1 MVSLACPP
9 VSSGW
14 HSQHKIFHPKKK
26 ESNPHH
32 KNQKRPRQL
41 LSKMV
46 QGVPLQAST
55 SKVTVLP
62 VNVLTKICIFNRID
76 RPTTHLPTHNKEAS
90 LNHEAAKHDEPINH
104 SISHYNTT
112 SEHREYQNPYPEC
125 QNAWALLRTRMCNS
139 MESQSHLSHNTVKKE
154 NSLTHAQLTHPFA
167 CDRATAIDHALAFD
181 QAPTLS
187 VSP

>member
-1 MVSLACPP
+1 MVSLACPA

-32 KNQKRPRQL
+32 KNQKRPRQH

-46 QGVPLQAST
+46 QGVPPQAST

-62 VNVLTKICIFNRID
+62 VNVLTKICIFYRID
-76 RPTTHLPTHNKEAS
+76 WPTTHLPTHNKEAS
-90 LNHEAAKHDEPINH
+90 LNHEAAKHDESINH

-125 QNAWALLRTRMCNS
+125 QNAWALLPLAGRHTSHPNVQLHG
-139 MESQSHLSHNTVKKE
+139 ESIPSVTQHRQEGK
-154 NSLTHAQLTHPFA
+154 LTHT
-167 CDRATAIDHALAFD
+167 RATHSSFCL
-181 QAPTLS
+181 
-187 VSP
+187 

>member
-1 MVSLACPP
+1 MSRIFAFTLSMVSLACPA

-32 KNQKRPRQL
+32 KNQKRPRQH

-46 QGVPLQAST
+46 QGVPPQAST

-62 VNVLTKICIFNRID
+62 VNVLTTICIFYRID
-76 RPTTHLPTHNKEAS
+76 WPTTHLPTHNKEAS
-90 LNHEAAKHDEPINH
+90 LNHEAAKHDESINH

-112 SEHREYQNPYPEC
+112 SEHREYLNPYPEC
-125 QNAWALLRTRMCNS
+125 QNAWALG
-139 MESQSHLSHNTVKKE
+139 ESIPSVTQHRQEGK
-154 NSLTHAQLTHPFA
+154 LTHT
-167 CDRATAIDHALAFD
+167 RAFCL
-181 QAPTLS
+181 
-187 VSP
+187 